1 MQNEDFWNLIRG
13 RRSIRRYQDREVP
26 DALITQVLEA
36 ARWAP
41 SAHNRQPWRFAVIPR
56 GETRHRLVEAMAAR
70 WVQDLRADG
79 LTDEEITRRV
89 ARSRRRLLGAPVLI
103 LVALSM
109 VDMDTYPDPV
119 RQQSEYIMAVQS
131 TALAAQ
137 NLMLA
142 AHHLGLGTCWI
153 CAPLFVPDVVRAYL
167 NLPADWIA
175 QAFIS
180 MGYPAERP
188 QKERH
193 PLETRVIWINKDRG
207 ASTS

>member
-1 MQNEDFWNLIRG
+1 MRDEDFWNLIRG
-13 RRSIRRYQDREVP
+13 RRSIRRYQQRDVP
-26 DALITQVLEA
+26 RAMILQLLEA

-56 GETRHRLVEAMAAR
+56 GETRRHLVEAMADR
-70 WVQDLRADG
+70 WVEDLRRDG

-89 ARSRRRLLGAPVLI
+89 ERSRQRLLSAPVLI
-103 LVALSM
+103 LLALSM

-119 RQQSEYIMAVQS
+119 RQQAEYIMAVQS

-142 AHHLGLGTCWI
+142 AHHLGLGSCWI
-153 CAPLFVPDVVRAYL
+153 CAPLFVPDVVRAVL
-167 NLPADWIA
+167 DLPEDWIA

-180 MGYPAERP
+180 VGYPAEHP
-188 QKERH
+188 QKARH
-193 PLETRVIWINKDRG
+193 PLHEHVLWVGEKGDI
-207 ASTS
+207 S

>member
-1 MQNEDFWNLIRG
+1 MRDEDFWNLIRG
-13 RRSIRRYQDREVP
+13 RRSIRRYQQRDVP
-26 DALITQVLEA
+26 RAMILQLLEA

-56 GETRHRLVEAMAAR
+56 GETRRHLVEAMADR
-70 WVQDLRADG
+70 WVEDLRWDG

-89 ARSRRRLLGAPVLI
+89 ERSRQRLLSAPVLI
-103 LVALSM
+103 LLALSM

-119 RQQSEYIMAVQS
+119 RQQAEYIMAVQS

-142 AHHLGLGTCWI
+142 AHHLGLGSCWI
-153 CAPLFVPDVVRAYL
+153 CAPLFVPDVVRAVL
-167 NLPADWIA
+167 DLPEDWIA

-180 MGYPAERP
+180 VGYPAEHP
-188 QKERH
+188 QKARH
-193 PLETRVIWINKDRG
+193 PLHEHVLWVGEKGDI
-207 ASTS
+207 S